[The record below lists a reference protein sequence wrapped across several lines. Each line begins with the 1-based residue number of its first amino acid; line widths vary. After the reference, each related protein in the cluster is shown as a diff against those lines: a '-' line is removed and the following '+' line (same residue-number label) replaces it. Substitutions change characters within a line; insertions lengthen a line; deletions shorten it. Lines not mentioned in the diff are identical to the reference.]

1 MYDLNTVLV
10 EKVWFARP
18 DRRTKEKS
26 RLEVIRAVAVQMEK
40 GFYNLLTTGN
50 ILACFSDGFNFYD
63 EKGTF

>member
-1 MYDLNTVLV
+1 MVLV

-40 GFYNLLTTGN
+40 GILKSTDNRQHTGM
-50 ILACFSDGFNFYD
+50 LQ
-63 EKGTF
+63 